1 MTVCACHSCNTGPGP
16 ACFKCKRVEY
26 DDIRISHSPHNR
38 DELQATMQQAASEKA
53 TSLPDETEDALRRF
67 LATATGLDVVSFV
80 AALHYMRRGGRRRL
94 AGIIRRFAAD
104 VREYNGAK
112 LSRATVFA
120 KWRAITEKIPELA
133 AVRSW
138 TQGHGGRETAEDA
151 E

>member
-1 MTVCACHSCNTGPGP
+1 MTVFACHNCDIGPGP
-16 ACFKCKRVEY
+16 ACYECKRVDQ

-38 DELQATMQQAASEKA
+38 EELQATMQQAASEKA
-53 TSLPDETEDALRRF
+53 TSLPDETEDALRLF
-67 LATATGLDVVSFV
+67 LVTVTGLDVVSFV

-94 AGIIRRFAAD
+94 AGVIRRFAAD

-120 KWRAITEKIPELA
+120 KWQAITEKIPELA

-138 TQGHGGRETAEDA
+138 TQGNGGRKTAEDA